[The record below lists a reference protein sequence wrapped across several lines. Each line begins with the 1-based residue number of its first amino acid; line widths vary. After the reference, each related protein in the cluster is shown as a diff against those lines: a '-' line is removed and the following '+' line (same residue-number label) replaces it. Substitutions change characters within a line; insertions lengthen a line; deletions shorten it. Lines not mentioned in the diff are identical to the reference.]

1 MDHRRLLEDD
11 EPGTLANNLKVSQS
25 RKTQNLVLILGQSIE
40 KKQAIHC

>member
-1 MDHRRLLEDD
+1 MGHRRLLEDD